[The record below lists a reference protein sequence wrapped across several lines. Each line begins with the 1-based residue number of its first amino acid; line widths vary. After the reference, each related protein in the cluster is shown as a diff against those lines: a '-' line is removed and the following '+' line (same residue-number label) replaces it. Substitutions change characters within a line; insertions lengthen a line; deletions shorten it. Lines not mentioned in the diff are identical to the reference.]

1 MFQCQVSIFME
12 SKRQTFAST
21 DTESSMLYS
30 QNVKNVSY
38 KFNVVP
44 LLLQRAFCRITL
56 IITPTNELT

>member
-1 MFQCQVSIFME
+1 ME